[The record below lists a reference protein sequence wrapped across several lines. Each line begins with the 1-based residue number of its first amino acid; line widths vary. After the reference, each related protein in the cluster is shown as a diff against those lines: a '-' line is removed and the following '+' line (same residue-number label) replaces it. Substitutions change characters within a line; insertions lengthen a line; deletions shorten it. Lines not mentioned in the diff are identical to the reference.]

1 MKRLFIVAALLALC
15 ALPSVTSA
23 QDHRTVSKADL
34 TFTEPIVVGGST
46 LSAGTYKFA
55 CTEIDGEHVMIV
67 TSVATGKEVTRV
79 PCNPVTLNSK
89 VEVTEYRSVRTEE
102 GKILTDVRIKGESI
116 AHSLVPP
123 AS

>member
-1 MKRLFIVAALLALC
+1 MKRPLIVVTLLALC
-15 ALPSVTSA
+15 ALPALASA
-23 QDHRTVSKADL
+23 QDHQTVSKAEV
-34 TFTEPIVVGGST
+34 TFTEPIVVGSST

-55 CTEIDGEHVMIV
+55 CKEIDGEHVMIV

-79 PCNPVTLNSK
+79 PCKPMTLDRK
-89 VEVTEYRSVRTEE
+89 VEVTEYRTVRTPE
-102 GKILTDVRIKGESI
+102 GKVLTDVRIKGETI